1 MLKEKERSLREELE
15 IKKRDEERRER
26 EEECEREKEEGRRWS
41 EKLEAVRKVLLEA
54 LVLERILGLYL
65 EQVWN
70 TWNYWYEAWPVT
82 CHQRLLIEGY

>member
-1 MLKEKERSLREELE
+1 MEM
-15 IKKRDEERRER
+15 KKCDEERRER

-65 EQVWN
+65 ETVWN
-70 TWNYWYEAWPVT
+70 TWGAWNYRYGMWPGI
-82 CHQRLLIEGY
+82 CHQGLLVEDINY

>member
-1 MLKEKERSLREELE
+1 MEM
-15 IKKRDEERRER
+15 KRHEEERRDREKECER
-26 EEECEREKEEGRRWS
+26 EEEEGRRRS

-70 TWNYWYEAWPVT
+70 TWNYWYEAWPVIG
-82 CHQRLLIEGY
+82 HQHLLIKGY